1 MVNSNR
7 ENFFRYLCQTSPE
20 PLGLEIA
27 RAEGIYL
34 FTRDEK
40 KYIDFISGIGV
51 ANIGLQHPRVLAA
64 IRRQLERHL
73 HVMVYGEYV
82 QEPQVEY
89 ARRLAELAPVRDGA
103 VFFCNSGTEAIE
115 GALKTARKSTG
126 RKKYIAFEGGY
137 HGDTYG
143 ALSAM
148 SSEIYR
154 APFLPLLPEF
164 EFLPFDDLG
173 ALSRIDERVAAVL
186 IEPVQGEGG
195 VRIPAP
201 EFLPAL
207 QRRCDEVGALLIFDE
222 VMTGFG
228 RTGKL
233 FACEHWRSPDSEA
246 ILQSS
251 SNVIPKESFYNNE
264 ISLQS
269 EKRFFQNDMS
279 GRDGL
284 RCVQPD
290 ILCLAKALGGGLP
303 LGAFIG
309 RREIMKTLSEN
320 PPLAHVT
327 TFGGHPLSC
336 AAGLAALEVLLQENL
351 IMRSAELGKFFLR
364 ELRALMQAKPNIRA
378 VRGLGCFFAI
388 EFRTPEAT
396 QQFVQRC
403 REHGLIIGWTLH
415 HSTIVRAAPPL
426 CMTDEQARETLQIIQ
441 RVLEEIRVT

>member
-1 MVNSNR
+1 MVTPTR
-7 ENFFRYLCQTSPE
+7 DNFFRYLCQTSPE

-27 RAEGIYL
+27 RAAGIYL
-34 FTRDEK
+34 FTRDGK
-40 KYIDFISGIGV
+40 RYIDFISGIGV
-51 ANIGLQHPRVLAA
+51 ANIGHQHPQVLAA
-64 IRRQLERHL
+64 IRQQLERHL

-82 QEPQVEY
+82 QESQAEY
-89 ARRLAELAPVRDGA
+89 ARRLAELAPVRDGV

-115 GALKTARKSTG
+115 GALKTARKFTG

-137 HGDTYG
+137 HGDSYG

-154 APFLPLLPEF
+154 TPFLPLLSEF

-173 ALSRIDERVAAVL
+173 ALSRVDERVAAVL

-195 VRIPAP
+195 VRIPSP

-207 QRRCDEVGALLIFDE
+207 RRRCDEVGALLIFDE

-233 FACEHWRSPDSEA
+233 FACEHWQMEQVASCKWQVVSDKLA
-246 ILQSS
+246 NLQT
-251 SNVIPKESFYNNE
+251 YN
-264 ISLQS
+264 LP
-269 EKRFFQNDMS
+269 ND
-279 GRDGL
+279 
-284 RCVQPD
+284 CVQPD

-309 RREIMKTLSEN
+309 RREILQTLSEN

-351 IMRSAELGKFFLR
+351 ITRSAELGEFFLNELHALAKKTPIIR
-364 ELRALMQAKPNIRA
+364 E

-388 EFRTPEAT
+388 EFQTAEAT
-396 QQFVQRC
+396 QSFVQSC
-403 REHGLIIGWTLH
+403 REQGLLIGWTLH

-426 CMTDEQARETLQIIQ
+426 CMTDEQAQETLQIIQ
-441 RVLEEIRVT
+441 RTLEETRVT

>member
-1 MVNSNR
+1 M
-7 ENFFRYLCQTSPE
+7 
-20 PLGLEIA
+20 EIV

-34 FTRDEK
+34 FTRDGRR
-40 KYIDFISGIGV
+40 YVDFISGIGV
-51 ANIGLQHPRVLAA
+51 ANIGHQHPQVLAA

-82 QEPQVEY
+82 QEPQAEY
-89 ARRLAELAPVRDGA
+89 ARRLAELAPVRDGV

-115 GALKTARKSTG
+115 GALKTARKFTG

-143 ALSAM
+143 SLSAM

-154 APFLPLLPEF
+154 TPFLPLLPEF
-164 EFLPFDDLG
+164 EFLPFDDLD

-195 VRIPAP
+195 VRIPSP

-207 QRRCDEVGALLIFDE
+207 RKRCDDAGVLLIFDE

-233 FACEHWRSPDSEA
+233 FACEHWRMGQVASGKSQAAGGELANLQTRNLPIDSIGVER
-246 ILQSS
+246 S
-251 SNVIPKESFYNNE
+251 
-264 ISLQS
+264 
-269 EKRFFQNDMS
+269 
-279 GRDGL
+279 RD
-284 RCVQPD
+284 CIQPD

-309 RREIMKTLSEN
+309 RREIMQTLSEN
-320 PPLAHVT
+320 PSLAHVT

-336 AAGLAALEVLLQENL
+336 AAGFAALEVLLQENL
-351 IMRSAELGKFFLR
+351 ITRSVELGEFFLNELHALAKRTPIIR
-364 ELRALMQAKPNIRA
+364 E

-388 EFRTPEAT
+388 EFQTPEAT
-396 QQFVQRC
+396 QRFVQRC
-403 REHGLIIGWTLH
+403 REQSLIIGWTLH

-426 CMTDEQARETLQIIQ
+426 CMTDEQTAQAWQIIQ
-441 RVLEEIRVT
+441 RAAEKI

>member
-1 MVNSNR
+1 MVEPAV
-7 ENFFRYLCQTSPE
+7 ENFFRHLCQTSPD
-20 PLGLEIA
+20 PIGLEIQ

-34 FTRDEK
+34 FARDGK
-40 KYIDFISGIGV
+40 RYIDFISGIGV
-51 ANIGLQHPRVLAA
+51 ANIGHRHPKVLAA
-64 IRRQLERHL
+64 IRRQLDRYL

-82 QEPQVEY
+82 QDVQVEY
-89 ARRLAELAPVRDGA
+89 ARRLTQLAPVKDGV

-115 GALKTARKSTG
+115 GALKTARKFTG

-148 SSEIYR
+148 SSELYR
-154 APFLPLLPEF
+154 RPFLPLLSEF
-164 EFLPFDDLG
+164 EFLPFDNLNS
-173 ALSRIDERVAAVL
+173 LSRLDERVAAVL

-195 VRIPAP
+195 VRIPSP

-207 QRRCDEVGALLIFDE
+207 RRHCDEVGALLIFDE

-233 FACEHWRSPDSEA
+233 FACEHWRMPTTEA
-246 ILQSS
+246 EP
-251 SNVIPKESFYNNE
+251 V
-264 ISLQS
+264 
-269 EKRFFQNDMS
+269 R
-279 GRDGL
+279 
-284 RCVQPD
+284 PD

-336 AAGLAALEVLLQENL
+336 AAGLAALEVLREEKL
-351 IMRSAELGKFFLR
+351 IEHSAWLGQFFLNKLDDITK
-364 ELRALMQAKPNIRA
+364 ENVLIRA

-388 EFRTPEAT
+388 DFETPEAT
-396 QQFVQRC
+396 QQFVKRC
-403 REHGLIIGWTLH
+403 RENGLIIGWTLH
-415 HSTIVRAAPPL
+415 QSTIVRAAPPL
-426 CMTDEQARETLQIIQ
+426 CMTEAQAKEAWQVIQ
-441 RVLEEIRVT
+441 RGFALR

>member
-1 MVNSNR
+1 MINTTR

-20 PLGLEIA
+20 PLALEIE

-40 KYIDFISGIGV
+40 RYIDFISGIGV
-51 ANIGLQHPRVLAA
+51 ANIGHQHPHVLAA
-64 IRRQLERHL
+64 IRRQLDRHL

-82 QEPQVEY
+82 QESQVAY
-89 ARRLAELAPVRDGA
+89 ARRLAELAPVREGV

-115 GALKTARKSTG
+115 GALKTARKFTG
-126 RKKYIAFEGGY
+126 RKNYIAFAGGY
-137 HGDTYG
+137 HGDSYG
-143 ALSAM
+143 SLSAM

-164 EFLPFDDLG
+164 EFLPFDDLA
-173 ALSRIDERVAAVL
+173 ALAQIDERVAAVL

-195 VRIPAP
+195 VRIPSPA
-201 EFLPAL
+201 FLPAL
-207 QRRCDEVGALLIFDE
+207 RKRCDEIGALLIFDE

-233 FACEHWRSPDSEA
+233 FACEHWQSPDSEV
-246 ILQSS
+246 IRQSTL
-251 SNVIPKESFYNNE
+251 NVMPKESFYRDE

-269 EKRFFQNDMS
+269 EKGFFQNDME
-279 GRDGL
+279 RTQ
-284 RCVQPD
+284 RVAECVQPD

-309 RREIMKTLSEN
+309 RREIMQTLSEN

-351 IMRSAELGKFFLR
+351 ITRSAELGEFFLR
-364 ELRALMQAKPNIRA
+364 ELRALAPAQPEIRD

-388 EFRTPEAT
+388 EFQTPEAT
-396 QQFVQRC
+396 SQFVQRC
-403 REHGLIIGWTLH
+403 RTHGLIIGWTLH

-426 CMTDEQARETLQIIQ
+426 CMTDEQAKEALEIIKNA
-441 RVLEEIRVT
+441 ISST

>member
-1 MVNSNR
+1 MLTSTR
-7 ENFFRYLCQTSPE
+7 ENFFRHLCQTSPE
-20 PLGLEIA
+20 PLGLEIE

-34 FTRDEK
+34 FSRDGK
-40 KYIDFISGIGV
+40 RYIDFISGIGV
-51 ANIGLQHPRVLAA
+51 ANIGHQHPHVLAA
-64 IRRQLERHL
+64 IRQQLERHL

-82 QEPQVEY
+82 QESQVEY
-89 ARRLAELAPVRDGA
+89 ARRLAELAPVRDGV

-115 GALKTARKSTG
+115 GALKTARKFTG
-126 RKKYIAFEGGY
+126 RKKYIAFTGGY
-137 HGDTYG
+137 HGDSYG

-173 ALSRIDERVAAVL
+173 ALSRIDEQVAAVL

-207 QRRCDEVGALLIFDE
+207 RRRCDETGALLIFDE

-233 FACEHWRSPDSEA
+233 FASEHWPA
-246 ILQSS
+246 A
-251 SNVIPKESFYNNE
+251 
-264 ISLQS
+264 
-269 EKRFFQNDMS
+269 
-279 GRDGL
+279 
-284 RCVQPD
+284 QPD
-290 ILCLAKALGGGLP
+290 MVCLAKALGGGLP

-309 RREIMKTLSEN
+309 RREIMQTLSEN

-336 AAGLAALEVLLQENL
+336 AAGLAALDVLQQENF
-351 IMRSAELGKFFLR
+351 IMRSAELGEFFLNELHTLAKKIPIIR
-364 ELRALMQAKPNIRA
+364 E

-388 EFRTPEAT
+388 EFQTPEAT

-403 REHGLIIGWTLH
+403 RAQGLIIGWTLH

-426 CMTDEQARETLQIIQ
+426 CMGDEQAEEALQIIKRAMSQ
-441 RVLEEIRVT
+441 I

>member
-1 MVNSNR
+1 MVATTR
-7 ENFFRYLCQTSPE
+7 ENFLRHLCQTSPE
-20 PLGLEIA
+20 PLGLEIE
-27 RAEGIYL
+27 RAAGIYL
-34 FTRDEK
+34 FTRDGK
-40 KYIDFISGIGV
+40 RYIDFISGLGV
-51 ANIGLQHPRVLAA
+51 ANIGHQHPHVLAA
-64 IRRQLERHL
+64 IRPQLESHL

-82 QEPQVEY
+82 QESQVEY
-89 ARRLAELAPVRDGA
+89 ARRLAELAPVREGV

-115 GALKTARKSTG
+115 GALKTARKFTG

-137 HGDTYG
+137 HGDSYG

-173 ALSRIDERVAAVL
+173 ALSRIDEKVAAVL

-195 VRIPAP
+195 VRISSP
-201 EFLPAL
+201 EFLPTL
-207 QRRCDEVGALLIFDE
+207 RRRCDEAGALLIFDE

-233 FACEHWRSPDSEA
+233 FACEHWPDS
-246 ILQSS
+246 
-251 SNVIPKESFYNNE
+251 K
-264 ISLQS
+264 
-269 EKRFFQNDMS
+269 
-279 GRDGL
+279 
-284 RCVQPD
+284 PD
-290 ILCLAKALGGGLP
+290 IVCLAKALGGGLP

-309 RREIMKTLSEN
+309 RRGIMQTLSEN

-351 IMRSAELGKFFLR
+351 ITRSAELGEFFLR
-364 ELRALMQAKPNIRA
+364 ELRALAQAKPKIRE

-388 EFRTPEAT
+388 EFQMPEAT

-403 REHGLIIGWTLH
+403 REQGLIIGWTLH

-426 CMTDEQARETLQIIQ
+426 CMADEQAEEALQIIKRAICQ
-441 RVLEEIRVT
+441 I

>member
-1 MVNSNR
+1 MRSVTAQ
-7 ENFFRYLCQTSPE
+7 NFFRYLCQTSPE
-20 PLGLEIA
+20 PLSLEIE

-34 FTRDEK
+34 FTRDGK
-40 KYIDFISGIGV
+40 RYIDFISGIGV
-51 ANIGLQHPRVLAA
+51 ANIGHQHPHVLAA
-64 IRRQLERHL
+64 IRQQLERHL

-82 QEPQVEY
+82 QESQAKY
-89 ARRLAELAPVRDGA
+89 ARRLAELAPVRDGV

-115 GALKTARKSTG
+115 GALKTARKFTG
-126 RKKYIAFEGGY
+126 RKKYIALTGGY

-154 APFLPLLPEF
+154 APFLPLLPAF
-164 EFLPFDDLG
+164 EFLPFNDLN
-173 ALSRIDERVAAVL
+173 ALSRIDEQVAAVL
-186 IEPVQGEGG
+186 VEPVQGEGG

-207 QRRCDEVGALLIFDE
+207 RRRCDEVGSLLIFDE

-233 FACEHWRSPDSEA
+233 FACEHWPIEQVASREPQAAGDKPA
-246 ILQSS
+246 NLQPA
-251 SNVIPKESFYNNE
+251 N
-264 ISLQS
+264 LQTGNLP
-269 EKRFFQNDMS
+269 ND
-279 GRDGL
+279 
-284 RCVQPD
+284 CVQPD

-309 RREIMKTLSEN
+309 RREIMRTLSEN

-351 IMRSAELGKFFLR
+351 IARSAQLGEFFLNELQALAKKIPIIR
-364 ELRALMQAKPNIRA
+364 E

-388 EFRTPEAT
+388 EFRTPAAT

-415 HSTIVRAAPPL
+415 HSAIARAAPPL
-426 CMTDEQARETLQIIQ
+426 CMTDEQAEQAWEIIQ
-441 RVLEEIRVT
+441 RTSRFTF

>member
-1 MVNSNR
+1 MVAATR

-20 PLGLEIA
+20 PLGLEIE

-34 FTRDEK
+34 FSRDGRR
-40 KYIDFISGIGV
+40 YIDFISGIGV
-51 ANIGLQHPRVLAA
+51 ANIGHQHPHVLAA
-64 IRRQLERHL
+64 IRQQLERHL

-82 QEPQVEY
+82 QTPQVEY
-89 ARRLAELAPVRDGA
+89 ARHLAELAPVRDGV

-115 GALKTARKSTG
+115 GALKTARKFTG
-126 RKKYIAFEGGY
+126 RKKYIAFAGGY
-137 HGDTYG
+137 HGDSYG

-164 EFLPFDDLG
+164 EFLPFDDLA
-173 ALSRIDERVAAVL
+173 ALSRIDEQVAAVL

-207 QRRCDEVGALLIFDE
+207 RRRCDEVGALLIFDE

-233 FACEHWRSPDSEA
+233 FASGHWRMGQVTSGKSQVAGDKLA
-246 ILQSS
+246 NLQTC
-251 SNVIPKESFYNNE
+251 NLP
-264 ISLQS
+264 
-269 EKRFFQNDMS
+269 ND
-279 GRDGL
+279 
-284 RCVQPD
+284 CIQPD

-309 RREIMKTLSEN
+309 RREIMQTLSEN

-336 AAGLAALEVLLQENL
+336 AAGLAALEVLLQEKL
-351 IMRSAELGKFFLR
+351 VARSAVLGEFFLNELHALAKKTPIIR
-364 ELRALMQAKPNIRA
+364 E

-388 EFRTPEAT
+388 EFQTPEAT
-396 QQFVQRC
+396 QRFVQHC
-403 REHGLIIGWTLH
+403 REQGLIIGWTLH

-426 CMTDEQARETLQIIQ
+426 CMTDEQAREAQRIITQ
-441 RVLEEIRVT
+441 AVFV

>member
-1 MVNSNR
+1 M
-7 ENFFRYLCQTSPE
+7 
-20 PLGLEIA
+20 EIE

-34 FTRDEK
+34 FARDGK
-40 KYIDFISGIGV
+40 RYIDFISGIGV
-51 ANIGLQHPRVLAA
+51 ANIGHQHPKVLAA
-64 IRRQLERHL
+64 IHRQLERHL

-82 QEPQVEY
+82 QESQVAY
-89 ARRLAELAPVRDGA
+89 ARRLAELAPVREGA

-115 GALKTARKSTG
+115 GALKTARKFTG

-148 SSEIYR
+148 SSENYR

-164 EFLPFDDLG
+164 EFLPFDDLDS
-173 ALSRIDERVAAVL
+173 LSRIDEHVAGVL

-195 VRIPAP
+195 VRIPSP

-207 QRRCDEVGALLIFDE
+207 RKRCDEAGALLIFDE

-246 ILQSS
+246 LHQSIL
-251 SNVIPKESFYNNE
+251 NVIPEESFYNDK

-279 GRDGL
+279 VSKGVQ
-284 RCVQPD
+284 CVQPD

-309 RREIMKTLSEN
+309 RREIMQTLSEN

-336 AAGLAALEVLLQENL
+336 AAGLAALEVLLEENL
-351 IMRSAELGKFFLR
+351 IARSATLGEFFLNR
-364 ELRALMQAKPNIRA
+364 LRALAQAQPAIRE

-388 EFRTPEAT
+388 EFHTPEAT
-396 QQFVQRC
+396 QQFVRRC

-415 HSTIVRAAPPL
+415 HGTIVRAAPPL
-426 CMTDEQARETLQIIQ
+426 CMTDAQAEEAWQIIKSA
-441 RVLEEIRVT
+441 T

>member
-1 MVNSNR
+1 MRSVVT

-20 PLGLEIA
+20 PLGLEIE
-27 RAEGIYL
+27 RAEGVYL
-34 FTRDEK
+34 YTRDGK
-40 KYIDFISGIGV
+40 RYIDFISGIGV
-51 ANIGLQHPRVLAA
+51 ANIGHRHPKVLAA
-64 IRRQLERHL
+64 IHRQLERHL

-82 QEPQVEY
+82 QETQAEY
-89 ARRLAELAPVRDGA
+89 ARRLTELAPVEDGA
-103 VFFCNSGTEAIE
+103 VFFCNSGAEAIE
-115 GALKTARKSTG
+115 GALKTARKFTG

-137 HGDTYG
+137 HGDSYG

-164 EFLPFDDLG
+164 EFLPFNDLN
-173 ALSRIDERVAAVL
+173 ALSRIDEKAAAVI

-195 VRIPAP
+195 VRIPSP

-207 QRRCDEVGALLIFDE
+207 RKRCDEAGALLIFDE

-233 FACEHWRSPDSEA
+233 FAAEHWPNSHPDM
-246 ILQSS
+246 I
-251 SNVIPKESFYNNE
+251 
-264 ISLQS
+264 
-269 EKRFFQNDMS
+269 
-279 GRDGL
+279 
-284 RCVQPD
+284 
-290 ILCLAKALGGGLP
+290 CLAKALGGGLP

-309 RREIMKTLSEN
+309 RREMMKTLSEN

-336 AAGLAALEVLLQENL
+336 AAGLAALEVLLQGNL
-351 IMRSAELGKFFLR
+351 IARSAELGEFFLNELHALAKKTLIIR
-364 ELRALMQAKPNIRA
+364 E

-388 EFRTPEAT
+388 EFQTPAAT

-403 REHGLIIGWTLH
+403 REQGLVIGWTLH
-415 HSTIVRAAPPL
+415 HSAIVRAAPPL
-426 CMTDEQARETLQIIQ
+426 CMTNEQAKQAWEIIQ
-441 RVLEEIRVT
+441 QTLRFTF